1 MVTYKGILV
10 CVVVFGGTDYWLI
23 NSTDRKTDKNVESC
37 LENISNLGK
46 GLALYRTD
54 NDGYSPVFTATNKES
69 ILNKLSNYAGSKPV
83 KCSID
88 GRNFQFR
95 VLRRGASP
103 EKSFYGTDDLSVVV
117 KCESHLRTKMA
128 IKWNGLKPRRVN
140 MLDDQNPGDTNIL
153 LRNGSAKSI
162 RMNSPRYEWIYDAG
176 KFVQTKNG
184 SAPISATAQR
194 AEAYTFEPKPP
205 QFER

>member
-1 MVTYKGILV
+1 MA
-10 CVVVFGGTDYWLI
+10 VVGGTAYWLVKSSERGPD
-23 NSTDRKTDKNVESC
+23 NRVETC
-37 LENISNLGK
+37 LENINNLGK
-46 GLALYRTD
+46 GLALYRAD
-54 NDGYSPVFTATNKES
+54 NDGFSPVFTVTNKES
-69 ILNKLSNYAGSKPV
+69 ILNKLSNYSGSKAV

-88 GRNFQFR
+88 GRNFDFR
-95 VLRRGASP
+95 VLRRGATP
-103 EKSFYGTDDLSVVV
+103 EKSFYGTDDLSVVA
-117 KCESHLRTKMA
+117 KCDSHLRTKVA
-128 IKWNGLKPRRVN
+128 IKWNGLKPSRVN
-140 MLDDQNPGDTNIL
+140 MLDDQNPGVTNIL

-184 SAPISATAQR
+184 GAPISATAQR